1 MAKNRNW
8 GFVLAILVGAAGA
21 SLFWLY
27 GPYMKGEVA
36 RQVGEAVSTRPLKVE
51 AGKGEAARVSATQAL
66 GSRFQMVSDGK
77 HTFLADLQTGRV
89 WRYYHLTRESG
100 GREEEGFQ
108 PVAILSAGKR
118 YYAAEEIEAAVR
130 GGNKQP

>member
-8 GFVLAILVGAAGA
+8 GYVVAILAGALGA

-36 RQVGEAVSTRPLKVE
+36 RQVGEAVGGRPLKVE

-66 GSRFQMVSDGK
+66 GGRFQMVADGK

-89 WRYYHLTRESG
+89 WRYYHFTRESH
-100 GREEEGFQ
+100 GREDEGFQ

-118 YYAAEEIEAAVR
+118 YYAAEDIEAAMK
-130 GGNKQP
+130 GGDKQP